1 MVKASST
8 DTSRVSRRKPL
19 ACSTTTRL
27 ASAARSWGMT
37 VDGAGAEE
45 AERAKDDAGRAHR
58 HGVHG
63 GEAAVERGGNEPGP
77 ALGGGFEVGD
87 GDGLAGGVALDAGTF
102 VGLQLE
108 QFQFAGLLGGG
119 SEQAQPVERVGE

>member
-19 ACSTTTRL
+19 ACSTMTRL

-37 VDGAGAEE
+37 VDGVGACSCRI
-45 AERAKDDAGRAHR
+45 ATQALW
-58 HGVHG
+58 G
-63 GEAAVERGGNEPGP
+63 GYK
-77 ALGGGFEVGD
+77 VGD
-87 GDGLAGGVALDAGTF
+87 GDWLAAAAALEAGTV

-119 SEQAQPVERVGE
+119 SEQAQAV